1 MRFANVFI
9 RLTCSKFSLPKLS
22 ADPADG
28 LSPRPVIGKSHEQT
42 VCKLIASLV
51 LVNVRH
57 NHFNR
62 ASLIELRYKIFCFA
76 FSLEAAEQTCGRVG
90 AFLLKPGSC
99 LTPVVLIQQ
108 SGHEN
113 TMNALF
119 DCGGFRWELRRF
131 SSKSRKGFVVG
142 CRLMICLGIDNPT
155 VKIKSFGNQSS
166 IAKPETVAS
175 TKLAAHRGDF
185 QLDFAVVMPR
195 LLHARAVNHFVL
207 AEQLS
212 RFTPLATEAMKQ
224 SVLIWLFG
232 GEYAVL
238 VPGVGNTMPT
248 GAPQRRSFTDLSV
261 SIKHL
266 MDGGVHDTRIRFHGP
281 PHCSL
286 SFNTRWLENPTGD
299 LLKRRRGANPT
310 RPHERHR
317 EAPLREARRAAPDGA
332 RASAALSSIENSRF
346 SRGTEPLRRKSY
358 FFIFNPYSDTGT
370 FSRIRVMPQPRIPN
384 QSWPFRD
391 VFCFHSFW
399 SRAGSPIR
407 RATGARDE
415 NLRAGVFH
423 GGLRRVKEERK
434 PRTVVSLTRR
444 KPPYNQPGF
453 HRAPAGVPRMAR
465 QEKWGVVNIGPGDL
479 LHDCEKR

>member
-28 LSPRPVIGKSHEQT
+28 LSPRPVPGKSHEQT

-51 LVNVRH
+51 PINVRY

-62 ASLIELRYKIFCFA
+62 ASLIKPRYKIFCFA
-76 FSLEAAEQTCGRVG
+76 FSLEATEQTCGHVG
-90 AFLLKPGSC
+90 AFLLKPDSC
-99 LTPVVLIQQ
+99 LTPVVLFKQ
-108 SGHEN
+108 SGHKH

-119 DCGGFRWELRRF
+119 DCGCFRRKPRRF
-131 SSKSRKGFVVG
+131 SSKSRKGCVG
-142 CRLMICLGIDNPT
+142 GRRRAVCIGIDNPT
-155 VKIKSFGNQSS
+155 VKIKTFGNQSS

-175 TKLAAHRGDF
+175 TKLAAHCGNF
-185 QLDFAVVMPR
+185 QLDFPIVMPR
-195 LLHARAVNHFVL
+195 FLHTRPVNHFVL

-212 RFTPLATEAMKQ
+212 RFTPLATEPMKQ

-232 GEYAVL
+232 GEHAVL
-238 VPGVGNTMPT
+238 VPGAGDTIPAGVPQGCSLT
-248 GAPQRRSFTDLSV
+248 GLSV
-261 SIKHL
+261 SIKYL

-286 SFNTRWLENPTGD
+286 SFNTRWLEMPTGD
-299 LLKRRRGANPT
+299 LHEERRGANPT
-310 RPHERHR
+310 RSHERHR

-358 FFIFNPYSDTGT
+358 FFIVNPYSNTGT
-370 FSRIRVMPQPRIPN
+370 FSRIRAMPQPRIPN
-384 QSWPFRD
+384 QSRLFGD
-391 VFCFHSFW
+391 VFCLHSFCFG
-399 SRAGSPIR
+399 AGSPIR
-407 RATGARDE
+407 RATDARDE
-415 NLRAGVFH
+415 NLRAGVFP

-444 KPPYNQPGF
+444 RRPYNQPGF
-453 HRAPAGVPRMAR
+453 HRALAAKRRMAR
-465 QEKWGVVNIGPGDL
+465 QEKWAWLISSRVFDS
-479 LHDCEKR
+479 